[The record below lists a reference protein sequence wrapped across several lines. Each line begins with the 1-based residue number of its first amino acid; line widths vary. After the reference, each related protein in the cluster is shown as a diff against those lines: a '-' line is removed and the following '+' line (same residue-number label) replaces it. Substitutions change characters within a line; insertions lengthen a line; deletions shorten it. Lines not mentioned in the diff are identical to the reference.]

1 MTPPVPRL
9 ARLTLV
15 LLVRP
20 PDAPSLPDDE
30 LTRLQAAHLA
40 FLRAMGER
48 GVLLV
53 AGPFDRQEDQS
64 YRGLCLY
71 RTDVEETR
79 RIAGE
84 DPLVRAGRL
93 RPQVMDWWHRPED
106 LARAAS
112 AGDT

>member
-1 MTPPVPRL
+1 MTPPAPRL
-9 ARLTLV
+9 ARVTLV

-20 PDAPSLPDDE
+20 PDAPSLPAAE
-30 LTRLQAAHLA
+30 LERLQAAHLD

-48 GVLLV
+48 GALLV
-53 AGPFDRQEDQS
+53 AGPFDQQEDQS

-79 RIAGE
+79 RLASE

-93 RPQVMDWWHRPED
+93 RPQVMDWWYPPED